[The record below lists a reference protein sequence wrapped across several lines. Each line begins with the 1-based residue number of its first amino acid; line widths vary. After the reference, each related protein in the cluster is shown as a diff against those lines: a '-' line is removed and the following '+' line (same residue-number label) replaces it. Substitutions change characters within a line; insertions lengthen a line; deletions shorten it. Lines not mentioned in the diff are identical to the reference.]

1 MLKEST
7 IVKERYSL
15 LKILGKGGFSEVW
28 LADDVWTSTK
38 VALKFYAPGTGLDDE
53 GIRLFTH
60 EFALLSDLNHNN
72 LLKPSHFDIYEN
84 MPFLVL
90 TYCENGSTLRLV
102 NRMNED
108 SAWQFLRDVAEGLHY
123 LHSNVPPIIHQD
135 IKPDNILIDRNSRF
149 VITDFGI
156 SARARNTLRRNV
168 TNITTGGTLA
178 YMSPERFGHDPSPIK
193 ASDIY
198 SLGATMFELLTGHL
212 PFGDHGGLLQKNGA
226 DIPNIKGNYSN
237 RLKEIVYQCLAINTW
252 DRPTAFYISRFAK
265 MALDGDEDGMMR
277 AERQKVKSTFA
288 RGAFDPEIPNGD
300 DDAMM
305 RTERQKAN
313 PVFVRDPFD
322 PDMSNGDD
330 DGKMRAGRQRA
341 NPVFVRDSFDPEM
354 PNSNSGVW
362 KKSEP
367 GSFGNNRNSGVD
379 GNKKLAAGLIAGL
392 SFVVIIIVSFFVI
405 NKIPDKLDKKKLIN
419 QYDYYI
425 NQGDS
430 LHAVGQK
437 EDPNFERMYVDA
449 LKSYRMALETV
460 ENTGELSLINDA
472 RGKVDNMRKLISET
486 YDEFLNKAKKMKE
499 YEALEA
505 AAVFTE
511 RAGYLKDFR

>member
-1 MLKEST
+1 MLKEYT

-53 GIRLFTH
+53 GIQLFTH

-90 TYCENGSTLRLV
+90 TYCESGSVLKLI
-102 NRMNED
+102 NHMNEEC
-108 SAWQFLRDVAEGLHY
+108 AWQFLRDVAEGLHY
-123 LHSNVPPIIHQD
+123 LHASAPPIIHQD
-135 IKPDNILIDRNSRF
+135 IKPDNILIDRSGRF

-178 YMSPERFGHDPSPIK
+178 YMPPERFGHDPSPIK

-198 SLGATMFELLTGHL
+198 SLGATMFELLTGNL

-226 DIPNIKGNYSN
+226 DIPDIKGNYSN
-237 RLKEIVYQCLAINTW
+237 RLKNIIYRCLAINTW
-252 DRPTAFYISRFAK
+252 DRPTAFDISRFAQK
-265 MALDGDEDGMMR
+265 VLDGGEGEMMR
-277 AERQKVKSTFA
+277 DERLKVKPT
-288 RGAFDPEIPNGD
+288 
-300 DDAMM
+300 
-305 RTERQKAN
+305 
-313 PVFVRDPFD
+313 FVR
-322 PDMSNGDD
+322 N
-330 DGKMRAGRQRA
+330 
-341 NPVFVRDSFDPEM
+341 VFDPEM
-354 PNSNSGVW
+354 PNGNDSAW
-362 KKSEP
+362 KK
-367 GSFGNNRNSGVD
+367 RKTKYSGRGRD
-379 GNKKLAAGLIAGL
+379 NGDNGNKKLVTGLVAGL
-392 SFVVIIIVSFFVI
+392 SLVVIIIVSFFI
-405 NKIPDKLDKKKLIN
+405 MNKLPDELDRKKLIN
-419 QYDYYI
+419 QYDYYLH
-425 NQGDS
+425 QGDS
-430 LHAVGQK
+430 LFAMGQK

-449 LKSYRMALETV
+449 LKNYRMALETV
-460 ENTGELSLINDA
+460 EDLDDSSLIHNA

-486 YDEFLNKAKKMKE
+486 YEEFLNKAEKMKE

-505 AAVFTE
+505 AAAFAE